1 MPSTDVPFERT
12 KPQPGGSECV
22 RCFQERIMQWRD
34 QTERKSIL
42 QEYCKF
48 DVKKDAIFLVQ
59 NFNAQEV
66 AEDLDYSLRAARSIR

>member
-1 MPSTDVPFERT
+1 
-12 KPQPGGSECV
+12 
-22 RCFQERIMQWRD
+22 MQWRD

-48 DVKKDAIFLVQ
+48 DVKKDAIFSVQ

-66 AEDLDYSLRAARSIR
+66 AEDLDYSLRVARSNR